1 MNTLAAL
8 AAAGVAGVAVDRAA
22 EALAE
27 LQPLPGRG
35 RRDDHAWR
43 GGTLTVIDESYNAS
57 PPSMRAALAVLAAT
71 EPGTGA
77 RRVAVLGDMLEL
89 GDASERLHR
98 ELAEPLAE
106 AEVGRVFLIG
116 EAIAALDEVLPEG
129 KRGGLWR
136 SPEEAMPALLR
147 FLEPG
152 DVVTV
157 KGSRGV
163 RVSRVVELLR
173 AQSAGVELC
182 PPNSCPP
189 ESCRPET

>member
-1 MNTLAAL
+1 M
-8 AAAGVAGVAVDRAA
+8 
-22 EALAE
+22 
-27 LQPLPGRG
+27 
-35 RRDDHAWR
+35 
-43 GGTLTVIDESYNAS
+43 IDESYNAS

-71 EPGTGA
+71 EPRDGA

-89 GDASERLHR
+89 GDESRRLHR
-98 ELAEPLAE
+98 ELTEPLA
-106 AEVGRVFLIG
+106 AAAVDRVFLIG
-116 EAIAALDEVLPEG
+116 EAIAALDEVLPEA
-129 KRGGLWR
+129 KRGGLWW

-152 DVVTV
+152 DVVTI

-173 AQSAGVELC
+173 AHSATLESG
-182 PPNSCPP
+182 PPEPSRP